1 MTHTS
6 TQAAQSGASQSG
18 SSQNALK
25 AGIYSNRLLPNEDP
39 DLLQECVEGYVRDFE
54 ITTTAGFQIA
64 QELAQVVLKLNRIED
79 WQSDHIESHLA
90 KYSTRFEFAKQL
102 DLDMIGI
109 GKLPEWY
116 FDGCQKSRIRARKI
130 YSAFSQL
137 HDLIDQHSA
146 DLMLRIKGTFPD
158 LWWFVMGTSEAT
170 ARVYTFA
177 EKLSAYS
184 NQTDPRLRL
193 QDLKKHFLE
202 KNRYELTWAQSEERF
217 EKVLSGLRAQVQM
230 DMLANPNLQRGEAAL
245 HRKKT
250 DLLSQLMQLKREAHA
265 LKIIELENS
274 PDSQVGAVTFIESEP
289 HMRKTKSGKGA
300 KEKESA

>member
-1 MTHTS
+1 MTNMS
-6 TQAAQSGASQSG
+6 TQAEQSGASQIG

-25 AGIYSNRLLPNEDP
+25 AGIYSNRLLPHEDP
-39 DLLQECVEGYVRDFE
+39 ELLHECVEGYVRDFE

-102 DLDMIGI
+102 DLDLIGI

-116 FDGCQKSRIRARKI
+116 FDGCQKSRTRARKI
-130 YSAFSQL
+130 YTACSQL

-146 DLMLRIKGTFPD
+146 DLMMRVKGSFPE

-184 NQTDPRLRL
+184 TQSDPRLRL

-202 KNRYELTWAQSEERF
+202 KNRYELTWAQSEERY

-230 DMLANPNLQRGEAAL
+230 DLLAHPNLQRGEAAL

-250 DLLSQLMQLKREAHA
+250 DLLAQLLQLKREAQTF
-265 LKIIELENS
+265 KIVELENS
-274 PDSQVGAVTFIESEP
+274 SNRQVEAATTLESKLP
-289 HMRKTKSGKGA
+289 RVKTKPSKGA
-300 KEKESA
+300 KE